1 MIASTRRPLNRR
13 LVLALAAGAMFAG
26 TAALAAPP
34 ANTIKPGLFSG
45 RADTAILGY
54 DPVAY
59 FTDGKPVKGQD
70 NLVFDYLGAKWKFAS
85 RSHLDLFKADP
96 EKYAPQYGGYCA
108 YGVTQDALR
117 EAYGTK
123 AVWASQN
130 TGKVLAKVEME
141 QVVAAAAA
149 ATAARGE
156 EGAWGG
162 LMEKSST
169 KKPKNSKIV
178 VCTIGLPVSI
188 MVACIACSISIPLPR
203 SRR

>member
-70 NLVFDYLGAKWKFAS
+70 NLVFDYLGAKWKFVS
-85 RSHLDLFKADP
+85 QSHLDLFKADP

-108 YGVTQDALR
+108 YGVTQDAL
-117 EAYGTK
+117 
-123 AVWASQN
+123 ASIEPD
-130 TGKVLAKVEME
+130 KFKIL
-141 QVVAAAAA
+141 
-149 ATAARGE
+149 
-156 EGAWGG
+156 AWGLEPGDAVFFHMLTLHGAGGVAGGNRRRVVSFRFIGDDTTFAPRPWRTSPPFPG
-162 LMEKSST
+162 LADELQKGASMDH
-169 KKPKNSKIV
+169 P
-178 VCTIGLPVSI
+178 LFPV
-188 MVACIACSISIPLPR
+188 LW
-203 SRR
+203 RR